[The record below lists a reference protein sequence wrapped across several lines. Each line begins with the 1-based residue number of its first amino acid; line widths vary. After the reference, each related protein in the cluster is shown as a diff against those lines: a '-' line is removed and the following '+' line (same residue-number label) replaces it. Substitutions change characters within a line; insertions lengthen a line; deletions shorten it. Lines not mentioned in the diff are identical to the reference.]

1 MFSNAAHCKESI
13 LTKTGSLSTHFCNF
27 LYLLQSYAT
36 TYGPEQ
42 SNQDLEGSD
51 VHVFT
56 SRAHL
61 LGQEEL
67 DDVQKALRKEI
78 TIFERREKLLG
89 NFKVNN
95 VIQFSQLLSIFTSFM
110 LTSLLVLKF

>member
-1 MFSNAAHCKESI
+1 M
-13 LTKTGSLSTHFCNF
+13 
-27 LYLLQSYAT
+27 
-36 TYGPEQ
+36 
-42 SNQDLEGSD
+42 
-51 VHVFT
+51 HVFT

-89 NFKVNN
+89 NFKVNSFL
-95 VIQFSQLLSIFTSFM
+95 QFSVLRMSFTDQYHQ
-110 LTSLLVLKF
+110 TVPNRREGEAVA

>member
-1 MFSNAAHCKESI
+1 MF
-13 LTKTGSLSTHFCNF
+13 
-27 LYLLQSYAT
+27 
-36 TYGPEQ
+36 GPEQ
-42 SNQDLEGSD
+42 HNQEEMEGSD
-51 VHVFT
+51 VHVFN

-67 DDVQKALRKEI
+67 DDVQKALRKEV

-95 VIQFSQLLSIFTSFM
+95 
-110 LTSLLVLKF
+110 

>member
-1 MFSNAAHCKESI
+1 MA
-13 LTKTGSLSTHFCNF
+13 
-27 LYLLQSYAT
+27 
-36 TYGPEQ
+36 
-42 SNQDLEGSD
+42 GSD
-51 VHVFT
+51 VHVFG

-89 NFKVNN
+89 NFKVNSFL
-95 VIQFSQLLSIFTSFM
+95 QFLHEFQYIVSHVVSLISTSW
-110 LTSLLVLKF
+110 

>member
-1 MFSNAAHCKESI
+1 MKLFNINSFI
-13 LTKTGSLSTHFCNF
+13 FF
-27 LYLLQSYAT
+27 VLQSYAT

-42 SNQDLEGSD
+42 SNQDLADSD

-89 NFKVNN
+89 NFKVNSFL
-95 VIQFSQLLSIFTSFM
+95 QFSQ
-110 LTSLLVLKF
+110 

>member
-1 MFSNAAHCKESI
+1 M
-13 LTKTGSLSTHFCNF
+13 
-27 LYLLQSYAT
+27 QSFAT

-42 SNQDLEGSD
+42 SNHDLGDSD

-89 NFKVNN
+89 NFKVNSFL
-95 VIQFSQLLSIFTSFM
+95 QFSQ
-110 LTSLLVLKF
+110 